1 MYHYEDQK
9 DRMKGAICE
18 DLFER
23 RNNGERRKV
32 PACGFAYISTVG
44 WICRREQI
52 RRKGDPDD
60 IAEDVSPK
68 NQIRR
73 GRFQRTAYD
82 AMKAF

>member
-9 DRMKGAICE
+9 EQMKGAIYE

-52 RRKGDPDD
+52 RRKGDPND
-60 IAEDVSPK
+60 IDGDVSPK
-68 NQIRR
+68 Q
-73 GRFQRTAYD
+73 
-82 AMKAF
+82 